1 MKHKSKSLNHFELTN
16 LIRQTKGAAIIGI
29 LAVTDC
35 KARKTGNPFGV
46 ILKTVRAVG
55 FCGANYG
62 NAVLNEGLREEKS
75 INFVSES
82 LPWGS
87 WLIPNKV
94 IEHKGDLYLRL
105 QSTAGQRQRQPA
117 KVLGYQTETG
127 QPLNFE
133 QIKSFLPAKSESQK
147 QIAAGI
153 DAGKTVEVRT
163 YKFSSLKVVRI
174 NGQTYQIKN

>member
-1 MKHKSKSLNHFELTN
+1 MKTLNHFELTN

-29 LAVTDC
+29 LAVTD
-35 KARKTGNPFGV
+35 ARAKKTNNPFGT
-46 ILKTVRAVG
+46 IFKTVRAVG

-62 NAVLNEGLREEKS
+62 NAVLNEGLRENKS
-75 INFVSES
+75 INFIEEN

-87 WLIPNKV
+87 WLIPCKV

-117 KVLGYQTETG
+117 KVLGYQSETG
-127 QPLNFE
+127 QALTFK
-133 QIKSFLPAKSESQK
+133 QIEKFLPAKTESAK
-147 QIAAGI
+147 QVGAGI
-153 DAGKTVEVRT
+153 DTGKTVMVRT

-174 NGQTYQIKN
+174 NGQSYQIKN